1 VGATLVP
8 LDGDLPARLLEVP
21 TAAGVGQILGEE
33 GRSLVIGRP
42 SSLRRWAASHL
53 GLGRPSRRGGRPP
66 TDLRPVARALSVA
79 PTTSAFHQRLVF
91 ERLMARYVPSG
102 ARRDLKP
109 AAYLHLDPTERFPR
123 LTVRAAVP
131 PASTLAG
138 LFGPFRNRPAAARAV
153 SAIHKRFPLRPC
165 DYTFEPAPDLALG
178 LGCVYAQ
185 VRTCA
190 APCLSRVTEEGYR
203 GLADEASRFLAR
215 PRARSEE
222 DRAWMPEWVSTADT
236 RALVIEQGRDGVEV
250 YPVVAGTV
258 MDAQARTAQGEDIEE
273 ALEGMNWTGSD
284 RTGHDRDW
292 LASWLYT
299 PRRAGRYVVLD
310 GSVNDSALVRYAMA
324 QAPRVT

>member
-1 VGATLVP
+1 MGATLVP
-8 LDGDLPARLLEVP
+8 LDGDLPARLLEVS

-66 TDLRPVARALSVA
+66 TDLRPVARALSFA
-79 PTTSAFHQRLVF
+79 ATTSAFHQRLVF
-91 ERLMARYVPSG
+91 ERLMVRYVPSS

-109 AAYLHLDPTERFPR
+109 AAYLHLDPTDRFPR
-123 LTVRAAVP
+123 VTVRAAVP
-131 PASTLAG
+131 PDSTLAG

-153 SAIHKRFPLRPC
+153 SAIHKLFPLRPC

-203 GLADEASRFLAR
+203 GLAAEASRFLAR
-215 PRARSEE
+215 PGARPEE
-222 DRAWMPEWVSTADT
+222 ARAWMPEWVSAADD
-236 RALVIEQGRDGVEV
+236 RALVVEEGKGGIEV
-250 YPVVAGTV
+250 YPIRAGTV
-258 MDAQARTAQGEDIEE
+258 LDDQALTAREEDIDDV
-273 ALEGMNWTGSD
+273 LERLNWTSAEA
-284 RTGHDRDW
+284 TGHDRDW
-292 LASWLYT
+292 LAGWIYT

-310 GSVNDSALVRYAMA
+310 GDEKATTLVRRALVSS
-324 QAPRVT
+324 VVG